1 MNDSILS
8 DDQVEAIRKKEVA
21 RQKDAERKRFERKN
35 KREAKQA
42 AKEAAKL
49 AKDGRVPH
57 IPVKLWWETN
67 RKTLTESQKAELEAR
82 QSAVLDMFYWAQQV
96 IDGKYTLTP
105 DDPDYVSLQD
115 GVDLIRNDIEKF
127 GVTTYFYQTA
137 MFIHELREDPTFI
150 DIVKRTGHP
159 IFFGYNPTEISLRFG
174 YLTALPG
181 EISTHPKLPCVR
193 RPLTCSECGFTDD
206 TKSQT
211 TREYFCAACAEKRR
225 IVTAASWSRVND
237 WLLQKQ
243 ASKAFPNVNTIY
255 GSNGAYKSQGEI

>member
-1 MNDSILS
+1 MSILS
-8 DDQVEAIRKKEVA
+8 DEQVAEITAKQRA
-21 RQKDAERKRFERKN
+21 RDKDKLR
-35 KREAKQA
+35 KREARKAAREAKAA
-42 AKEAAKL
+42 AKEAAALK
-49 AKDGRVPH
+49 KEGKVPH
-57 IPVKLWWETN
+57 IPVKVWWAQN
-67 RKTLTESQKAELEAR
+67 RKALLTESQMVQLQAR
-82 QSAVLDMFYWAQQV
+82 QEVVCDMFYWAQQV
-96 IDGKYTLTP
+96 IDGKYDLTP
-105 DDPDYVSLQD
+105 EDPDYVSLQD
-115 GVDLIRNDIEKF
+115 GVDLIRHDISLF

-137 MFIHELREDPTFI
+137 MFVQVLREDPSFQ
-150 DIVKRTGHP
+150 DIVRRTGHP

-193 RPLTCSECGFTDD
+193 RPLTCSDCGHTDD
-206 TKSQT
+206 TKSQI
-211 TREYFCAACAEKRR
+211 TREYFCAPCTEKRR